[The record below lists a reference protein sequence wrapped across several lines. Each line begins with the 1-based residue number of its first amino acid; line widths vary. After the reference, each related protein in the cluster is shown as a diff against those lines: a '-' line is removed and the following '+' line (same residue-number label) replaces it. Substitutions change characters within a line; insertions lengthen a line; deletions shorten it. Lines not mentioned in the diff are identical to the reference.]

1 MNPNQAL
8 WEKGDFTRLA
18 ATMRESG
25 EKLVDALGVRPGM
38 RVLDLG
44 CGDGTTALPAAKRG
58 ADVLGVDIA
67 TNLVAAGNRRATE
80 AGLANLRFQ
89 HGDGSRFYWD
99 NPVPPNKDFVIEV
112 TDLLRRFQPFQ
123 FTASIPAEGIF
134 KWLDSPLSTQ
144 TTVPLFPAP
153 TLSVASG
160 MAVIRADLWDTSLD
174 APAAWAVIEAF
185 TAGKFLGRG
194 IADDAGRIAVIFAFP
209 SPLSFGPGSPPGS
222 PLGSPPIAT
231 SPPLT
236 EQVWPLEL
244 RAFYTP
250 DRPLVSPPDF
260 IEELGPPLPDLRFTL
275 SQPAATLWA
284 DADLTEI
291 LETNLRFGRE
301 LILKSRPSPSSPPSP
316 LSQPRDSVLFISP
329 AVSPP

>member
-1 MNPNQAL
+1 MAIPFITL
-8 WEKGDFTRLA
+8 DRL
-18 ATMRESG
+18 TM
-25 EKLVDALGVRPGM
+25 VAPLGLRFHDTTTGTIV
-38 RVLDLG
+38 
-44 CGDGTTALPAAKRG
+44 GDGLSVWAYPVARPTAKSQA
-58 ADVLGVDIA
+58 
-67 TNLVAAGNRRATE
+67 VANRRGVYVLHHGY
-80 AGLANLRFQ
+80 GLREREQ
-89 HGDGSRFYWD
+89 GDGSRFYWD
-99 NPVPPNKDFVIEV
+99 NPIPPNKDFVIEV
-112 TDLLRRFQPFQ
+112 TDLQRRFQPFQ
-123 FTASIPAEGIF
+123 FTASLPAEGIF

-153 TLSVASG
+153 TQSVASG
-160 MAVIRADLWDTSLD
+160 MAVIRADLWDTSID

-194 IADDAGRIAVIFAFP
+194 IADDMGRIALIFAFP
-209 SPLSFGPGSPPGS
+209 TPLSFAPASPPGS

-250 DRPLVSPPDF
+250 DRPIASPL
-260 IEELGPPLPDLRFTL
+260 EGGPSLPDLRFTL
-275 SQPAATLWA
+275 SQPPATLWA
-284 DADLTEI
+284 DADQTEI

-316 LSQPRDSVLFISP
+316 LSQPRDSVLFITP

>member
-1 MNPNQAL
+1 MAL
-8 WEKGDFTRLA
+8 PFITLDRL
-18 ATMRESG
+18 TM
-25 EKLVDALGVRPGM
+25 VAPLGLRFHDTTTGAIV
-38 RVLDLG
+38 
-44 CGDGTTALPAAKRG
+44 GDGLSVWAYPVARPTAKSQAVANRKG
-58 ADVLGVDIA
+58 VYVLHHGYG
-67 TNLVAAGNRRATE
+67 LRARE
-80 AGLANLRFQ
+80 I
-89 HGDGSRFYWD
+89 GDGSRAYWD
-99 NPVPPNKDFVIEV
+99 HPDPPNKDFVIEV
-112 TDLLRRFQPFQ
+112 TDEQRRFQPFQ

-134 KWLDSPLSTQ
+134 KWLDSPLSER

-153 TLSVASG
+153 TQSVTSG

-194 IADDAGRIAVIFAFP
+194 IADDMGRIAVIFSYPTPLAFATA
-209 SPLSFGPGSPPGS
+209 SPPGS

-244 RAFYTP
+244 HAFYTP
-250 DRPLVSPPDF
+250 VRPVASPPEF
-260 IEELGPPLPDLRFTL
+260 IEEVGPPLPDLRFTL

-284 DADLTEI
+284 DADQTEI

-316 LSQPRDSVLFISP
+316 LSQTRDSVLFITP